1 MFLLSFI
8 PVLMKYMAVGV
19 ANTVITALIIFL
31 LLWRDQNAYLANAA
45 GYIAG
50 IGVSFLLNSVF
61 TFGVPITVNRLFRF
75 LCICALSY
83 LMNLFT
89 LHLMYKTFPEYRY
102 CGQLAAMSMYTL
114 SGFFLNKYWGMR

>member
-1 MFLLSFI
+1 
-8 PVLMKYMAVGV
+8 MAVGV
-19 ANTVITALIIFL
+19 VNTGLTALIIFL
-31 LLWRDQNAYLANAA
+31 LLWRDHNVYLANAA

-61 TFGVPITVNRLFRF
+61 TFGVPVTASRLLRF

-83 LMNLFT
+83 LVNLFT
-89 LHLMYKTFPEYRY
+89 LHLMYQILPEYRY
-102 CGQLAAMSMYTL
+102 CAQLVAMSMYTL